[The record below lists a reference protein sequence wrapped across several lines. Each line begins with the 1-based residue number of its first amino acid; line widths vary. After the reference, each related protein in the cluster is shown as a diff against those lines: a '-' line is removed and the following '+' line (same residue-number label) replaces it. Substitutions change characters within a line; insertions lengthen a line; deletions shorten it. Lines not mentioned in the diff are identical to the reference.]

1 MHGDRFLQYA
11 STEQNIIAEADEMGR
26 IRFLENKA
34 FLAIF
39 QRAALDNAG
48 MHLVDEMLM
57 DKKALAQAKTYDKFT
72 IEEARYCIKFSVAAY
87 GENGIKSSRLD
98 LRHGI

>member
-11 STEQNIIAEADEMGR
+11 TEQNIIAEADEMGR
-26 IRFLENKA
+26 ILFLENKA

-39 QRAALDNAG
+39 QRAALESAG
-48 MHLVDEMLM
+48 LHRVDEMLM
-57 DKKALAQAKTYDKFT
+57 EKKALAQAKTYDKFT
-72 IEEARYCIKFSVAAY
+72 IEEARYYIKFAVAAY

-98 LRHGI
+98 VRHGI